1 MHTEQKKG
9 NCEKTQESRTHGT
22 IISSEFSSLDAEK
35 VKRKKNAVKL
45 QVETCVSI
53 QKVKSLG
60 MLQTKTCH

>member
-35 VKRKKNAVKL
+35 VKRKK
-45 QVETCVSI
+45 I
-53 QKVKSLG
+53 P
-60 MLQTKTCH
+60 